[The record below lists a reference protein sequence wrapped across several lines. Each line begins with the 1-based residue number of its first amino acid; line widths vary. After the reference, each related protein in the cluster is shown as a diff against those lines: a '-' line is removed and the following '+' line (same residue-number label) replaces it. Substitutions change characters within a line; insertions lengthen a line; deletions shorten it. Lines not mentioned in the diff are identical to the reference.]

1 LSKVDLLALE
11 KDKIKGAI
19 RTDFVL
25 SAEIVVI
32 ILGSVSDTSFT
43 NQVLP

>member
-1 LSKVDLLALE
+1 MALE
-11 KDKIKGAI
+11 RDMTIGGI

-32 ILGSVSDTSFT
+32 TPGPVAVAPSCRSSLS
-43 NQVLP
+43 

>member
-25 SAEIVVI
+25 SAEIVVT
-32 ILGSVSDTSFT
+32 ILGSVSDTRFT